1 MSSGDVKQPT
11 SESKRYDM
19 TMKEAFP
26 FFEMVM
32 SYEQAKR
39 GGRWVWF
46 ARCADTTPFLRMF
59 F

>member
-1 MSSGDVKQPT
+1 
-11 SESKRYDM
+11 M
-19 TMKEAFP
+19 TMKEAFLF

-46 ARCADTTPFLRMF
+46 AAACADTTTF
-59 F
+59 FANVLLALKSDPQ